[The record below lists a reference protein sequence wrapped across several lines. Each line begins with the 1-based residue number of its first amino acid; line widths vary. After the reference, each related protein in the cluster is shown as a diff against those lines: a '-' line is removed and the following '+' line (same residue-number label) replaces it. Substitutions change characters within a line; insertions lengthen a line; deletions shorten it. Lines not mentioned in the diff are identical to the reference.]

1 MAGNSSF
8 KIKWLEKP
16 EYECLS
22 QIQNNFK
29 AASCNVCLKDIDIS
43 NIGGRVDLK
52 VKFKSTKHW
61 TYIYIYKKKQFET
74 VSVG

>member
-16 EYECLS
+16 EYKCLS
-22 QIQNNFK
+22 QIQNKFK
-29 AASCNVCLKDIDIS
+29 AASCNVCIKDINIS

-52 VKFKSTKHW
+52 VTFRQQNTEH
-61 TYIYIYKKKQFET
+61 IKKKQFET

>member
-16 EYECLS
+16 EYKCLS
-22 QIQNNFK
+22 QIQSKFK
-29 AASCNVCLKDIDIS
+29 AASCNACIKDINIS

-52 VKFKSTKHW
+52 VTFSQQNTEHIKFLKE
-61 TYIYIYKKKQFET
+61 KQFET